1 MVEQSYKEG
10 FTSEVVARITGLDE
24 GEVQRL
30 IVRTTEGDV
39 GILAKHEKY
48 VAALPSGPVKIT
60 MADGTERIAALSG
73 GAVKVSPERTAI
85 LANAVEWAEDIDVD
99 WAKRSEE
106 DARRRVE
113 NSQNQQDLQF
123 AEMKLQRALNRLRVS
138 SMQDKK

>member
-1 MVEQSYKEG
+1 MSAFPLQI
-10 FTSEVVARITGLDE
+10 ITPEKIFFE
-24 GEVQRL
+24 GEVQRV

-60 MADGTERIAALSG
+60 MSDGTQRTAALSG
-73 GAVKVSPERTAI
+73 GAVKVSPKQTAI
-85 LANAVEWAEDIDVD
+85 LANAVEWAEDIDID

-106 DARRRVE
+106 DARRRIE
-113 NSQNQQDLQF
+113 NSKDQQELQY

-138 SMQDKK
+138 SMKD

>member
-1 MVEQSYKEG
+1 MSAFPLQI
-10 FTSEVVARITGLDE
+10 ITPEKIFFE

-73 GAVKVSPERTAI
+73 GAVKVSTERTAI

>member
-1 MVEQSYKEG
+1 MSTFPLQI
-10 FTSEVVARITGLDE
+10 ITPEKIFYE

-48 VAALPSGPVKIT
+48 VAALPSGPIKIT
-60 MADGTERIAALSG
+60 MPDGTQRTAALSG
-73 GAVKVSPERTAI
+73 GAVKVSPHQTAI
-85 LANAVEWAEDIDVD
+85 LANAVEWAEDIDID

-106 DARRRVE
+106 DARRRIE
-113 NSQNQQDLQF
+113 NSKDQQELQF

-138 SMQDKK
+138 SMKD

>member
-1 MVEQSYKEG
+1 MSVFPMQI
-10 FTSEVVARITGLDE
+10 ITPEKIFFD
-24 GEVQRL
+24 GEVQRV

-48 VAALPSGPVKIT
+48 VAALPSGPIKIT
-60 MADGTERIAALSG
+60 MPDGKERIAALSG
-73 GAVKVSPERTAI
+73 GAIKVSPDRTAI
-85 LANAVEWAEDIDVD
+85 LANAVEWAEDIDID

-113 NSQNQQDLQF
+113 NSKNAQDLQY

-138 SMQDKK
+138 SMKD